1 MLFRKKKEKST
12 DQPLKEKAAKGIA
25 RFLLS
30 IQSKFADA
38 MNAGTKHIP
47 SKKMKML
54 LVAFCLF
61 SGGFSIYLV
70 ANAILKPDEKQPA
83 FKVDQMNVPKY
94 YDRSGDEYF
103 QADQY
108 VDKETYQSIGSFEQY
123 MDSLQRSE
131 TGKKIHDSIL
141 IARPGLMDSIKML
154 KEIYHSQLK

>member
-1 MLFRKKKEKST
+1 MLFRKRKDMGNE
-12 DQPLKEKAAKGIA
+12 QPLKEKAAKGIA

-30 IQSKFADA
+30 IQSKFADV

-47 SKKMKML
+47 LKKMKML

-94 YDRSGDEYF
+94 YDRNGDEYL
-103 QADQY
+103 QLDQY
-108 VDKETYQSIGSFEQY
+108 VGKETFQRIESFEQY
-123 MDSLQRSE
+123 MDSLRLSE
-131 TGKKIHDSIL
+131 PGRKIHDSIL
-141 IARPGLMDSIKML
+141 IARPGLLDSIKML

>member
-1 MLFRKKKEKST
+1 MIFRKKKDKSN
-12 DQPLKEKAAKGIA
+12 DQPIKEKAAKGIA

-30 IQSKFADA
+30 IQSKFADV

-47 SKKMKML
+47 SKRMKIL

-70 ANAILKPDEKQPA
+70 ANAILKPDEKQPT
-83 FKVDQMNVPKY
+83 FKIDQMNVPKY
-94 YDRSGDEYF
+94 YDRIGDEYL
-103 QADQY
+103 QADEY
-108 VDKETYQSIGSFEQY
+108 VDKETYQRIESFEQY
-123 MDSLQRSE
+123 MDSLERSQ
-131 TGKKIHDSIL
+131 TGRKIHDSIL